1 MNQEETD
8 WAEFAR
14 RIRDKA
20 EGREHAREIWDH
32 FLRSLGQTPRP
43 PTAEDLELIQEA
55 DHRAQDAALLADVDV
70 QVSLDQLRRGE
81 AVEALT
87 AQEEAMR
94 GIRPRYSLYDELLA
108 RRSVFGPETSAALWN
123 ALYEANERNRRRRWR

>member
-1 MNQEETD
+1 VNGEQTD
-8 WAEFAR
+8 WAEFVR
-14 RIRDKA
+14 RIQDKA
-20 EGREHAREIWDH
+20 EVREHAREIWDH

-87 AQEEAMR
+87 AQEEAVR
-94 GIRPRYSLYDELLA
+94 GVRARYSLYDELLA
-108 RRSVFGPETSAALWN
+108 RRNIFGPEVGAALRD
-123 ALYEANERNRRRRWR
+123 ALYDANERNRRRRWR